1 MAARESSILVTKSE
15 RREQRRKN
23 SRKHGVSGRSFL
35 TSYENAIIKRSKGN
49 K

>member
-1 MAARESSILVTKSE
+1 MGNSESSTWATKSE
-15 RREQRRKN
+15 RREKRRKN

-35 TSYENAIIKRSKGN
+35 AAYGNAIIKRVK